1 MAKKDEADKPPALR
15 LDRHYDAAPEEVWRA
30 WTEPEE
36 MKRWW
41 GPGRNDVVHLAEA
54 DVRVGGSFRVAFT
67 SDSDEMLEVSGVYS
81 EIVPH
86 RKLAFTWAWK
96 SAPEQESR
104 VTVTFEPSGGG
115 TDLTLLH
122 EQFFDAGARDAHEE
136 GWSNAL
142 AKIDAVIAR
151 H

>member
-41 GPGRNDVVHLAEA
+41 GPGTNDVVHLAEA

-104 VTVTFEPSGGG
+104 VTVTFEPSGSG